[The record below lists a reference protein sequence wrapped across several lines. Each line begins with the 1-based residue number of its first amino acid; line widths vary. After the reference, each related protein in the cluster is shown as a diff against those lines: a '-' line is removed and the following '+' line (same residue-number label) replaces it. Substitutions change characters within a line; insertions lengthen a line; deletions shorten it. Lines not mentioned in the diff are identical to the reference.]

1 LTSRDLLQRSAQPI
15 TFAVGCVVLVGVGVA
30 ATTLV
35 VRTGANEIGL
45 LAVILVGLAA
55 IGVLA
60 GLAITQAR
68 RDSHSRDTEL
78 RELAAAKA
86 TLESSIADR
95 TEHLREAIAEIRRS
109 ADIMHKTIISM
120 ADAVLV
126 IDENGATI
134 ISNPAA
140 HRLFGARADVG
151 SPDWQKTYYRFRPD
165 GVTPFP
171 ADLSPIGRAMRGEDV
186 DNVEF
191 ALRREGDIRI
201 TQIIANGRVFRD
213 PDGALRGA
221 VLVYRDVTR
230 LQETERQLRQAQ
242 KMEAVGQLTGGIA
255 HDFNNILTVIMGT
268 IGILT
273 EEVAHR
279 ADLAAITQM
288 IDEAAERGAELTKQL
303 LAFARKQPLQPR
315 ITDINTLIVSAGK
328 LLRPTL
334 GERIT
339 IETKLE
345 EGCNAFVDP
354 SMLTSTLINL
364 AVNGRD
370 AMPDGGRLVIEASN
384 VFLDETYAS
393 VNRDAAPGAYVM
405 IAVSDSGCGIPAA
418 IRDKVF
424 DPFFTTKGIGKGTGL
439 GLSMVYG
446 FVKQSNGHIK
456 LYSEEGYGTS
466 IKIYLPRAGT
476 GIEDAVTLVPAEK
489 TAGGSETIFVV
500 EDDDLLRSTLT
511 AQLTSLGYTVRAAG
525 DAGEALDMVRS
536 GITFDLLL
544 TDMILPGKMTGRQLA
559 DAVATMRV
567 SLKVMF
573 SSGYTENAVI
583 HHGRLDPGLLLLPKP
598 YRKEELAR
606 MVRVG
611 LAHEAYRPSALSEPA
626 QLRPPS
632 NAGLA

>member
-1 LTSRDLLQRSAQPI
+1 M
-15 TFAVGCVVLVGVGVA
+15 LVGIGVA
-30 ATTLV
+30 ATTLAM
-35 VRTGANEIGL
+35 RPGANQTGL
-45 LAVILVGLAA
+45 LAAILLGLAA
-55 IGVLA
+55 IAGLA
-60 GLAITQAR
+60 GLTMMQVR
-68 RDSHSRDTEL
+68 RNNRIRDTEL

-86 TLESSIADR
+86 TLESGIADR

-126 IDENGATI
+126 IDENGTTV

-151 SPDWQKTYYRFRPD
+151 SPDWQKTYHRYCPD

-171 ADLSPIGRAMRGEDV
+171 ADLSPIGRAMRGEEV
-186 DNVEF
+186 DHVEF
-191 ALRREGDIRI
+191 ALRREGDSRI
-201 TQIIANGRVFRD
+201 TQIVANGRVFRD
-213 PDGALRGA
+213 PNGDLRGA

-273 EEVAHR
+273 EEVSNR
-279 ADLAAITQM
+279 PDLAAITQM

-315 ITDINTLIVSAGK
+315 IVDINTLIVSASK

-334 GERIT
+334 GERIA

-354 SMLTSTLINL
+354 SMLTSTIINL

-370 AMPDGGRLVIEASN
+370 AMPDGGRLTIEASN
-384 VFLDETYAS
+384 VFLDQTYAS

-424 DPFFTTKGIGKGTGL
+424 DPFFTTKGVGKGTGL

-446 FVKQSNGHIK
+446 FVKQSNGHLK

-466 IKIYLPRAGT
+466 IKIYLPRASSGT
-476 GIEDAVTLVPAEK
+476 DEAVTLVPAEK

-500 EDDDLLRSTLT
+500 EDDDLLRNTLT
-511 AQLTSLGYTVRAAG
+511 AQLTSLGYTVRSAG
-525 DAGEALDMVRS
+525 DAAEALDMVRS
-536 GITFDLLL
+536 GLTFDLLL

-559 DAVATMRV
+559 DVVVTLRP

-583 HHGRLDPGLLLLPKP
+583 HHGRLEPGLLLLQKP

-606 MVRVG
+606 MVRVA
-611 LAHEAYRPSALSEPA
+611 LAHEAYRPSARSEVA
-626 QLRPPS
+626 ELQPPGS
-632 NAGLA
+632 AGHA

>member
-1 LTSRDLLQRSAQPI
+1 
-15 TFAVGCVVLVGVGVA
+15 
-30 ATTLV
+30 
-35 VRTGANEIGL
+35 
-45 LAVILVGLAA
+45 
-55 IGVLA
+55 
-60 GLAITQAR
+60 
-68 RDSHSRDTEL
+68 
-78 RELAAAKA
+78 
-86 TLESSIADR
+86 
-95 TEHLREAIAEIRRS
+95 
-109 ADIMHKTIISM
+109 
-120 ADAVLV
+120 
-126 IDENGATI
+126 
-134 ISNPAA
+134 
-140 HRLFGARADVG
+140 
-151 SPDWQKTYYRFRPD
+151 
-165 GVTPFP
+165 
-171 ADLSPIGRAMRGEDV
+171 
-186 DNVEF
+186 
-191 ALRREGDIRI
+191 
-201 TQIIANGRVFRD
+201 
-213 PDGALRGA
+213 
-221 VLVYRDVTR
+221 

-268 IGILT
+268 IGILS
-273 EEVAHR
+273 EEVSNR
-279 ADLAAITQM
+279 ADLVAITQM

-315 ITDINTLIVSAGK
+315 VTDINTLIVSAGK

-334 GERIT
+334 GERIE

-393 VNRDAAPGAYVM
+393 VNREAAPGAYVM
-405 IAVSDSGCGIPAA
+405 IAVSDSGCGIPAT

-424 DPFFTTKGIGKGTGL
+424 DPFFTTKGLGKGTGL

-446 FVKQSNGHIK
+446 FVKQSNGHLK

-466 IKIYLPRAGT
+466 IKIYLPRASSG
-476 GIEDAVTLVPAEK
+476 EDAATLVPAEK
-489 TAGGSETIFVV
+489 TAGGPETIFVV
-500 EDDDLLRSTLT
+500 EDDSLLRSTLT

-525 DAGEALDMVRS
+525 DATEALDMVRS
-536 GITFDLLL
+536 GLAFDLLL

-559 DAVATMRV
+559 DVVATLRP

-583 HHGRLDPGLLLLPKP
+583 HHGRLEPGLLLLPKP

-606 MVRVG
+606 MVRVA
-611 LAHEAYRPSALSEPA
+611 LAHETYRPSARSELVE
-626 QLRPPS
+626 LRPSS
-632 NAGLA
+632 NAGRA